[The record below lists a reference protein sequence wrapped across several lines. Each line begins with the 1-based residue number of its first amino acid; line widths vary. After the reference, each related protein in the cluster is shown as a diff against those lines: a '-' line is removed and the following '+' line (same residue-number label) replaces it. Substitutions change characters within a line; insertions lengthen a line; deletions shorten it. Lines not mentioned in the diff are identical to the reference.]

1 MWRCEKPEAKVCQNG
16 TKSDLLWPRLDWCLP
31 WRRWWPWQWAR
42 FFSSQR
48 QALQYFCSIYLYSEY
63 DYHQHNRGWA
73 VFWVVLTGECR
84 LMSVH
89 GRYTC
94 VYIYIQYMQ
103 HAYVSS
109 YYLKLTEASSFP
121 VLLKCTQVYSLKKA
135 KATSKTC
142 SFDYTGLYSI
152 LLSDFKVCHNWPTW
166 ANSLRLCCDYLGWSC
181 LSSHIFLKSMGN
193 MRIHWFFQKIV
204 HTYLDDA
211 TCFSISLLHQSC
223 FFFYLSSGSL
233 LKKVVAFFAIY
244 SLLPSSA

>member
-1 MWRCEKPEAKVCQNG
+1 MKRPSNLNPWAWDAKHQ
-16 TKSDLLWPRLDWCLP
+16 LWAW
-31 WRRWWPWQWAR
+31 
-42 FFSSQR
+42 SH
-48 QALQYFCSIYLYSEY
+48 LYSEY

-94 VYIYIQYMQ
+94 VYIYIYSICSM
-103 HAYVSS
+103 HMYPFTTWNWLRLLVSLFYS
-109 YYLKLTEASSFP
+109 NVRKYIVWKKPKQLRKLAPSTI
-121 VLLKCTQVYSLKKA
+121 L
-135 KATSKTC
+135 
-142 SFDYTGLYSI
+142 GLYSI
-152 LLSDFKVCHNWPTW
+152 LLGDFKVCHNWPTW

-223 FFFYLSSGSL
+223 FFFYLSSGSI

-244 SLLPSSA
+244 S